1 MNHQNVY
8 HRTKRAFLPPTRCC
22 PCNACDNRAHE
33 WSSAIVCPHGLYQLM
48 CVAFAWKVLFVCS
61 FFAFCLCVLC
71 IISQT
76 WLEFSTPAIGDSG
89 RAHFKHALPVG
100 RGTVCTCNGFIVF
113 SVTCLPPTLFSVPVC
128 FYVLTCTPH
137 TLAQALYLVFV
148 SITVHLSLMSWS
160 LVCVLCLGCVCAHR
174 TLAVSCFSFLLL
186 FLCTPMFWVVPSINV
201 GFFSSVLHDCLAS
214 SMWLLSFSLFLS
226 LFVLVRVPIYTY
238 SEGVIR
244 KIRTALANS
253 RCWALSWFSVRAQ
266 NFCIH
271 GMLAS

>member
-1 MNHQNVY
+1 MSCL
-8 HRTKRAFLPPTRCC
+8 FLFC
-22 PCNACDNRAHE
+22 
-33 WSSAIVCPHGLYQLM
+33 
-48 CVAFAWKVLFVCS
+48 

-174 TLAVSCFSFLLL
+174 TLAVSCFSFLFSFLLL

-214 SMWLLSFSLFLS
+214 SMWLSSFSLSLS
-226 LFVLVRVPIYTY
+226 LSLCPCPSAYLYI
-238 SEGVIR
+238 
-244 KIRTALANS
+244 LW
-253 RCWALSWFSVRAQ
+253 RC
-266 NFCIH
+266 N
-271 GMLAS
+271 